1 MQELADIIHDLP
13 EISEGVKK
21 SVPVGEPGKRLGDK
35 HYKVDGSKAVET
47 LKLEEPSLENNVL
60 GLLQQLLKLE
70 AAENA

>member
-1 MQELADIIHDLP
+1 MTCLRSLRESRKGCL
-13 EISEGVKK
+13 
-21 SVPVGEPGKRLGDK
+21 PVGEPGKRLGDK

-47 LKLEEPSLENNVL
+47 LKLEEPSLEDNAL